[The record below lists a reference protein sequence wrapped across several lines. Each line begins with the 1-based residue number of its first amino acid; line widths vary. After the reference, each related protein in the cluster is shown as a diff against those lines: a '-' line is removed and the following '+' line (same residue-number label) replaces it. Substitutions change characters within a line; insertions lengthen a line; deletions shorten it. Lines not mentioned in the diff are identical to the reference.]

1 MQINSINQNYSSMN
15 FSGIFG
21 KRDAKKTEHKDQNQ
35 DNSTIPVHSASKP
48 SAKTRAVALAVAAM
62 MALSLT
68 ACNNGDKTPETVAN
82 ETAEAMQEMDDLS
95 LLFLSKIT
103 PEQMAQFTP
112 EQLIELAQ
120 ALRVYNIDIGEIGD
134 NSNVQINAQV
144 IDGTFGDGVVISF
157 VNGSED
163 VAIDDSQVGGENSD
177 VGGTVMEDGTIKY
190 YMIKNGDKGYVP
202 MTKEEATAYLGYEPT
217 VEGDNTSETSSA
229 AENGGE
235 TEPEAEAEETG
246 IKPTRASGAPDSGNY
261 WRDEAQTVSSVWS
274 EMTSKDSIVEATSDY
289 ASLSN
294 KPFEFAAFL
303 KGEGATAR
311 TGEPESELEAQELVY
326 ANAEAFQNLYSALE
340 DENILAKYNL
350 SGCGDDI
357 KSYLDGFD
365 KGDFNQD
372 GDYSDDYKY
381 LPNGTENP
389 DKKD

>member
-15 FSGIFG
+15 FSGIFS
-21 KRDAKKTEHKDQNQ
+21 KRNTVKTEDNDQKQN
-35 DNSTIPVHSASKP
+35 NSTIPVYSPKS
-48 SAKTRAVALAVAAM
+48 SAKTRAVAIAVAAM

-303 KGEGATAR
+303 KGEGETAR

-326 ANAEAFQNLYSALE
+326 ANAEAFQNLYSALK

-350 SGCGDDI
+350 SGCGEDI

-381 LPNGTENP
+381 LPDGAENP

>member
-1 MQINSINQNYSSMN
+1 MQVNSINQNYSSMN
-15 FSGIFG
+15 FSGIFS
-21 KRDAKKTEHKDQNQ
+21 KRNTVKTEDNDQKQN
-35 DNSTIPVHSASKP
+35 NSTIPVYSPKS

-303 KGEGATAR
+303 KGEGETAR

-326 ANAEAFQNLYSALE
+326 ANAEAFQNLYSALK

-350 SGCGDDI
+350 SGCGEDI

-381 LPNGTENP
+381 LPDGIENP

>member
-1 MQINSINQNYSSMN
+1 MQVNSINQNYSSMN
-15 FSGIFG
+15 FSGIFS
-21 KRDAKKTEHKDQNQ
+21 KRNTVKTEDNDQKQN
-35 DNSTIPVHSASKP
+35 NSTIPVYSPKS
-48 SAKTRAVALAVAAM
+48 SAKTRAVAIAVAAM

-217 VEGDNTSETSSA
+217 VEGDNTSKTSSA

-303 KGEGATAR
+303 KGEGETAR
-311 TGEPESELEAQELVY
+311 TGEPESELKAQELVY
-326 ANAEAFQNLYSALE
+326 ANAEAFQNLYSALK

-350 SGCGDDI
+350 SGCGEDI

-381 LPNGTENP
+381 LPDGTENP

>member
-1 MQINSINQNYSSMN
+1 
-15 FSGIFG
+15 
-21 KRDAKKTEHKDQNQ
+21 
-35 DNSTIPVHSASKP
+35 
-48 SAKTRAVALAVAAM
+48 
-62 MALSLT
+62 
-68 ACNNGDKTPETVAN
+68 
-82 ETAEAMQEMDDLS
+82 
-95 LLFLSKIT
+95 
-103 PEQMAQFTP
+103 
-112 EQLIELAQ
+112 
-120 ALRVYNIDIGEIGD
+120 
-134 NSNVQINAQV
+134 
-144 IDGTFGDGVVISF
+144 
-157 VNGSED
+157 
-163 VAIDDSQVGGENSD
+163 
-177 VGGTVMEDGTIKY
+177 MEDGTIKY

-303 KGEGATAR
+303 KGEGETAR
-311 TGEPESELEAQELVY
+311 TGEPESELKAQELVY
-326 ANAEAFQNLYSALE
+326 ANAEAFQNLYSALK

-350 SGCGDDI
+350 SGCGEDI

-381 LPNGTENP
+381 LPDGTENP

>member
-163 VAIDDSQVGGENSD
+163 VAI
-177 VGGTVMEDGTIKY
+177 
-190 YMIKNGDKGYVP
+190 
-202 MTKEEATAYLGYEPT
+202 
-217 VEGDNTSETSSA
+217 
-229 AENGGE
+229 
-235 TEPEAEAEETG
+235 
-246 IKPTRASGAPDSGNY
+246 
-261 WRDEAQTVSSVWS
+261 
-274 EMTSKDSIVEATSDY
+274 
-289 ASLSN
+289 
-294 KPFEFAAFL
+294 
-303 KGEGATAR
+303 
-311 TGEPESELEAQELVY
+311 ESWKMVQL
-326 ANAEAFQNLYSALE
+326 
-340 DENILAKYNL
+340 NI
-350 SGCGDDI
+350 I
-357 KSYLDGFD
+357 
-365 KGDFNQD
+365 
-372 GDYSDDYKY
+372 
-381 LPNGTENP
+381 
-389 DKKD
+389 

>member
-1 MQINSINQNYSSMN
+1 MQVNSINQNYSSMN
-15 FSGIFG
+15 FSGIFS
-21 KRDAKKTEHKDQNQ
+21 KRNTVKTEDNDQKQN
-35 DNSTIPVHSASKP
+35 NSTIPVYSPKS
-48 SAKTRAVALAVAAM
+48 SAKTRAVAIAVAAM

-177 VGGTVMEDGTIKY
+177 IGGTVMEDGTIKY

-303 KGEGATAR
+303 KGEGETAR

-326 ANAEAFQNLYSALE
+326 ANAEAFQNLYSALK

-350 SGCGDDI
+350 SGCGEDI